1 MTTSIAQLPIVTA
14 VCKEPEGIVVRSV
27 YSMQLTRENLQRF
40 WEKARK
46 FTTVFSQET
55 RGDFK
60 QFCELFISQDE
71 NGIRPHGLFWVI
83 DDFTGIYYMTRI
95 SQVDAL
101 VHYTFFDRRHF
112 GREEL
117 TKEMLRYV
125 FRRFGFWRLDV
136 EIPDYIT
143 SNTHGFVAAL
153 GFKKIG
159 KKRKAVEFKGARRD
173 VITYD
178 LLREDILDGDQI

>member
-1 MTTSIAQLPIVTA
+1 MITDIPIVTA
-14 VCKEPEGIVVRSV
+14 VCKEPEGIVIRSV
-27 YSMQLTRENLQRF
+27 YQMQLTRDTLQKF
-40 WEKARK
+40 WQKARK

-60 QFCELFISQDE
+60 RFCELFLSQDAD
-71 NGIRPHGLFWVI
+71 GSPRAHGLFWVI
-83 DDFTGIYYMTRI
+83 DDFVGIYYMTRMTEI
-95 SQVDAL
+95 DAQ
-101 VHYTFFDRRHF
+101 VHYTFFDRRHY

-136 EIPDYIT
+136 EIPDYVT
-143 SNTHGFVAAL
+143 MNTHGFVNAL
-153 GFKKIG
+153 GFKKQG
-159 KKRKAVEFKGARRD
+159 KKRKAVEFKGSRRD

-178 LLREDILDGDQI
+178 LIRDDLLEPEVA